1 VTEAKRGPFDTIA
14 KHKLAC
20 AVWAVRCN
28 IPDAIPIIAVYLR
41 VTETDQGIE
50 FNAAECTI
58 DDGRDGLLS
67 LHSVEA
73 VSPSAASVAGSGS
86 VSPVQALACGS
97 RRTRAAQ
104 TDARTHMLLTLS

>member
-73 VSPSAASVAGSGS
+73 VRH
-86 VSPVQALACGS
+86 
-97 RRTRAAQ
+97 RRLRL
-104 TDARTHMLLTLS
+104 RGPGR